1 MGINNEELETEEM
14 DVITLEEDGVEKEY
28 AILAA
33 FDIEYEDEDTEQLQG
48 EASYCALAPVLPGDI
63 VDDENILFMQLIS
76 GEDEDEDEVVLGEI
90 ESEEELQAV
99 ISVYKQLTEED

>member
-1 MGINNEELETEEM
+1 MAINKEELETEEM

-33 FDIEYEDEDTEQLQG
+33 FDIEYENDETGETDG
-48 EASYCALAPVLPGDI
+48 EASYVALAPVLPGDV
-63 VDDENILFMQLIS
+63 VDDENILFMQLVS
-76 GEDEDEDEVVLGEI
+76 DESEDEVVLGEI

-99 ISVYKQLTEED
+99 ISVFKELTEEDL